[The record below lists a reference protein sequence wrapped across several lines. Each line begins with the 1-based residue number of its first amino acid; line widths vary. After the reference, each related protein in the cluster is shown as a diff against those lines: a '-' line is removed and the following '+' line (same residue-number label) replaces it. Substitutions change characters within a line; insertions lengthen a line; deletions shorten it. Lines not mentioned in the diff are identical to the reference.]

1 MAAAEA
7 DPGMEITAE
16 ESEPE
21 KEETVTVETIY
32 RVSNGKHKWFPTTYH
47 IEKHGVFV
55 SLAKGDPGLCLVVTG
70 RGLNRHAKR
79 PGNDLKR
86 EWWHEVRQLRCL
98 ARSVVFCWPALLE
111 VFVVL
116 SLLVSDQK

>member
-16 ESEPE
+16 ESEAE

-86 EWWHEVRQLRCL
+86 EWWHEVRQLGCL
-98 ARSVVFCWPALLE
+98 ARSVVFVGLRCLR
-111 VFVVL
+111 
-116 SLLVSDQK
+116 SLLF